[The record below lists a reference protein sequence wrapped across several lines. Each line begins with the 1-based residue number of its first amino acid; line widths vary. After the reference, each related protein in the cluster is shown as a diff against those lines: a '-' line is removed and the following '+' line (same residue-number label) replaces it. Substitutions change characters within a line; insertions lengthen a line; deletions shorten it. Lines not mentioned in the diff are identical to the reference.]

1 MVMAD
6 KSRHYL
12 YTFMTFCLSVE
23 NMVTLHPCFCFFMKA
38 LLFLTT
44 FQTSSEDIY
53 QGISHFLLCSRISKF
68 VHSNLLLEHNKANTY
83 IDITITKETTA
94 IKMDGGKN
102 WVIPQKGPIP
112 LSDPAYF
119 YSYLYLEF
127 GRD

>member
-1 MVMAD
+1 
-6 KSRHYL
+6 
-12 YTFMTFCLSVE
+12 
-23 NMVTLHPCFCFFMKA
+23 MKA

-53 QGISHFLLCSRISKF
+53 QGISHFLLYARNNKF
-68 VHSNLLLEHNKANTY
+68 VHSNLLSEHNKANTY

-102 WVIPQKGPIP
+102 WVMFKKGPIP
-112 LSDPAYF
+112 LSNPAYF
-119 YSYLYLEF
+119 YSYLNLEF